1 MFSGKGGMGDLMKK
15 AQEMQANMQKVQ
27 AEIANTEVIGE
38 SGAGLVKITLLGNHN
53 VRKVEIDPELMADDK
68 EMLEDLIAAAMNDA
82 VRRVEDVNKSKMG
95 GLTGGMELPPGFKMP
110 F

>member
-1 MFSGKGGMGDLMKK
+1 MFNKAGMGDLMKK
-15 AQEMQANMQKVQ
+15 AQEMQENMKKAQ
-27 AEIANTEVIGE
+27 AEIANTEVTGE

-53 VRKVEIDPELMADDK
+53 VRKVDIDQSLMEDDK

-82 VRRVEDVNKSKMG
+82 VRRVEEVNKSKMS
-95 GLTGGMELPPGFKMP
+95 GLSGGMELPPGFKMP

>member
-1 MFSGKGGMGDLMKK
+1 MFNKAGMGDLMKK
-15 AQEMQANMQKVQ
+15 AQEMQENMQKAQ
-27 AEIANTEVIGE
+27 AEIANTEVVGE

-53 VRKVEIDPELMADDK
+53 VRKVDIDVSLMEDDK

-82 VRRVEDVNKSKMG
+82 VRRVEEVNKSKMG
-95 GLTGGMELPPGFKMP
+95 GLTGGMNLPDGFKMP

>member
-1 MFSGKGGMGDLMKK
+1 MFDKAGMGDLMKK
-15 AQEMQANMQKVQ
+15 AQEMQENMKKAQ
-27 AEIANTEVIGE
+27 ADIANTEVVGE

-53 VRKVEIDPELMADDK
+53 VRKVSIDESLMEDDK

-82 VRRVEDVNKSKMG
+82 VRRVEEVNKSKMSG
-95 GLTGGMELPPGFKMP
+95 VTGGMDLPPGFKMP

>member
-1 MFSGKGGMGDLMKK
+1 
-15 AQEMQANMQKVQ
+15 V
-27 AEIANTEVIGE
+27 GE

-53 VRKVEIDPELMADDK
+53 VRKVEIDPELLADDK

-82 VRRVEDVNKSKMG
+82 VRRVEEVNKSKMS
-95 GLTGGMELPPGFKMP
+95 GLTGGMDLPPGFKMP

>member
-1 MFSGKGGMGDLMKK
+1 MFNKGGMGDLMKK
-15 AQEMQANMQKVQ
+15 AQEMQENMKKAQ
-27 AEIANTEVIGE
+27 AEIASTEVVGE

-53 VRKVEIDPELMADDK
+53 VRKVEIDPSLMEDEK

-82 VRRVEDVNKSKMG
+82 VRRVEEVNKRKMSG
-95 GLTGGMELPPGFKMP
+95 ITGGMELPPGFKMP

>member
-1 MFSGKGGMGDLMKK
+1 MFSGKNGMGDLMKK
-15 AQEMQANMQKVQ
+15 AQEMQENMQKAQ
-27 AEIANTEVIGE
+27 AEIANTEVVGE

-53 VRKVEIDPELMADDK
+53 VRKVEIDPELLADDK

-82 VRRVEDVNKSKMG
+82 VRRVEEINKSKMG

>member
-1 MFSGKGGMGDLMKK
+1 MFNKAGMGDLMKK
-15 AQEMQANMQKVQ
+15 AQEMQENMQKAQ
-27 AEIANTEVIGE
+27 AEIANTEVLGE

-53 VRKVEIDPELMADDK
+53 VRKVEIDESLMEDDK

-82 VRRVEDVNKSKMG
+82 VRRVEEVNKSKMS
-95 GLTGGMELPPGFKMP
+95 GLTGGMDLPAGFKMP

>member
-1 MFSGKGGMGDLMKK
+1 MFNKAGMGDLMKK
-15 AQEMQANMQKVQ
+15 AQEMQENMQKMQ
-27 AEIANTEVIGE
+27 AEIANTEVVGE

-53 VRKVEIDPELMADDK
+53 VRKVEIDDSLMEDDK

-82 VRRVEDVNKSKMG
+82 VRRVEELNKSKMG
-95 GLTGGMELPPGFKMP
+95 GLTSGMDLPPGFKMP

>member
-1 MFSGKGGMGDLMKK
+1 MFNKGGMGDLMKK
-15 AQEMQANMQKVQ
+15 AQEMQENMQKAQ
-27 AEIANTEVIGE
+27 AEIANTEVVGQ

-53 VRKVEIDPELMADDK
+53 VRKVEIDPSLFEDDK

-82 VRRVEDVNKSKMG
+82 VRRVEEVNKSKMS
-95 GLTGGMELPPGFKMP
+95 GLTGGMDLPPGFKMP

>member
-1 MFSGKGGMGDLMKK
+1 MFGGKNGMGDLMKK
-15 AQEMQANMQKVQ
+15 AQEMQENMQKAQ
-27 AEIANTEVIGE
+27 ADIANTEVVGE

-53 VRKVEIDPELMADDK
+53 VRKVEIDPELLADDK

-82 VRRVEDVNKSKMG
+82 VRRVEEVNKSKMS
-95 GLTGGMELPPGFKMP
+95 GLTGGMDLPPGFKMP

>member
-1 MFSGKGGMGDLMKK
+1 MFNKEGMGDLMKK
-15 AQEMQANMQKVQ
+15 AQEMQDNMKKAQ
-27 AEIANTEVIGE
+27 AEIANTEIIGE

-53 VRKVEIDPELMADDK
+53 VRKVDIDPSLMEDDK

-82 VRRVEDVNKSKMG
+82 VRRVEEVNKSKMS

>member
-1 MFSGKGGMGDLMKK
+1 MFNKAGMGDLMKK
-15 AQEMQANMQKVQ
+15 AQEMQENMKKAQ
-27 AEIANTEVIGE
+27 AEIANTEVCGE

-53 VRKVEIDPELMADDK
+53 VRKVEIDQSLMEDDK

-82 VRRVEDVNKSKMG
+82 VRRVEEVNKSKMS
-95 GLTGGMELPPGFKMP
+95 GLSGGMELPPGFKMP

>member
-1 MFSGKGGMGDLMKK
+1 MFNKAGMGDLMKK
-15 AQEMQANMQKVQ
+15 AQEMQENMKKAQ
-27 AEIANTEVIGE
+27 AEIANTEVVGE

-53 VRKVEIDPELMADDK
+53 VRKVDIDQSLMEDDK

-82 VRRVEDVNKSKMG
+82 VRRVEEVNKSKMS
-95 GLTGGMELPPGFKMP
+95 GLSGGMELPPGFKMP